1 MVSFLLSVGIYTR
14 EFTDILK
21 IYSLPFT
28 PPSVIIGTL
37 LSVAAAAAFLG
48 LETIARVARLAFYPA
63 LLGYLL
69 ILIFSSK
76 NFEPSNLLPI
86 FGYGL
91 DKTVITGILR
101 GSAYDEVIILAVFA
115 GSLQGIGQIKKAGFI
130 SLLLSGFIISV
141 GLLCFSLVFE
151 YTSIQEITIVAY
163 VMTRKI
169 EYGVFFQRMDP
180 LFLLQWII
188 TTAIYI
194 SILFYTTVS
203 IYCKLFRLQ
212 DARPVVIPI
221 AVLVF
226 SIAIF
231 PKDFT
236 SVVTEYVQGIRNY
249 GNITFFIMPVIALI
263 IAVIRNKRGE
273 TKCAD

>member
-1 MVSFLLSVGIYTR
+1 
-14 EFTDILK
+14 
-21 IYSLPFT
+21 
-28 PPSVIIGTL
+28 
-37 LSVAAAAAFLG
+37 
-48 LETIARVARLAFYPA
+48 
-63 LLGYLL
+63 
-69 ILIFSSK
+69 
-76 NFEPSNLLPI
+76 
-86 FGYGL
+86 
-91 DKTVITGILR
+91 
-101 GSAYDEVIILAVFA
+101 
-115 GSLQGIGQIKKAGFI
+115 
-130 SLLLSGFIISV
+130 
-141 GLLCFSLVFE
+141 
-151 YTSIQEITIVAY
+151 
-163 VMTRKI
+163 
-169 EYGVFFQRMDP
+169 MDP